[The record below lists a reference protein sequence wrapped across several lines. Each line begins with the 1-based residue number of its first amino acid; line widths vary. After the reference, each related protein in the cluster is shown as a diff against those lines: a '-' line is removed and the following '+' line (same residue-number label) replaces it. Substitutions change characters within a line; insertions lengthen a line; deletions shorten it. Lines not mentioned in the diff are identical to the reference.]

1 MKTYKIYKGLDS
13 LYHNFNSLTEAQNW
27 TLTNYDSSWSVE
39 LAKDNEQITPIS
51 IEDRLPFDID
61 FGHQVINEFLKDNRL
76 HGQISIQESINL
88 LNKFSDIEK
97 LCRLGAIKDVQVLM
111 ENVVVDNIFTQV
123 RKDKYLL
130 MINNYLSSYN

>member
-13 LYHNFNSLTEAQNW
+13 IFHNFNTIEEAQQW
-27 TLTNYDSSWSVE
+27 TLDNYDNTWSVI
-39 LAKDNEQITPIS
+39 LASENEQFRPLT
-51 IEDRLPFDID
+51 IENRLPFDID
-61 FGHQVINEFLKDNRL
+61 FGYQIINEFLVDNRL
-76 HGQISIQESINL
+76 YGYISIQDSITL

-130 MINNYLSSYN
+130 MINNYLNSYN

>member
-1 MKTYKIYKGLDS
+1 MKTYKIHKGLDS

-111 ENVVVDNIFTQV
+111 ESIVVDNIFTQV

-130 MINNYLSSYN
+130 MINNYLNSYN